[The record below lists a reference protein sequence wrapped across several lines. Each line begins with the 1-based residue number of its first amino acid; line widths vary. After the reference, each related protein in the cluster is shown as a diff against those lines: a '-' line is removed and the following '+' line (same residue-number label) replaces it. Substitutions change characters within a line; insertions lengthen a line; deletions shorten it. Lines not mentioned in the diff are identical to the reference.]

1 MYSFEVDS
9 AGTSVPSSRP
19 FVFRPRL
26 LRFSVLLCLLL
37 FSQRSPGYS
46 VLTHEQIV
54 DMLWHD
60 QIRPMLLARYP
71 NATDDDLHKAHAYA
85 YGGSLIQDIGY
96 YPFGSHFFSD
106 LTHYVRSGDFVVALI
121 TESQDLDEYAFALG
135 ALAHYASD
143 TSGHPAV
150 NASVALDFPK
160 LRAKYGPTVTYED
173 NPKAHIRTEFGFD
186 VLQVAKDRFTSDA
199 YHDFIGFEVSR
210 PVLER
215 AFLQIYGIPMT
226 QVIPNLDLSIGSF
239 RYTVSSLIPQFTK
252 VAIVTKKDE
261 ILQADPTMTRKRFLY
276 HLSRSDFER
285 DWGKD
290 YKRPGFI
297 AHFIAFLVRILPHV
311 GPLSTLDIKVP
322 NQATETLYMK
332 SVDASVDSYG
342 RDLKL
347 ATSNSL
353 VLENKDFDTGLATR
367 AGEYRLTDET
377 YAQLLEK
384 LANDHFAQV
393 TPELRANLLDYYS
406 TPGPSDFA
414 QKSPKKW
421 NQAMR
426 NLNLLRATQPAA
438 PSATQST
445 TQSSQ

>member
-1 MYSFEVDS
+1 M
-9 AGTSVPSSRP
+9 
-19 FVFRPRL
+19 
-26 LRFSVLLCLLL
+26 
-37 FSQRSPGYS
+37 
-46 VLTHEQIV
+46 LTHEQIV

-215 AFLQIYGIPMT
+215 AFLQIYGIPIT

-276 HLSRSDFER
+276 HLRRSDFEH
-285 DWGKD
+285 DWGKS
-290 YKRPGFI
+290 YKRPGI
-297 AHFIAFLVRILPHV
+297 LAHFIAFLVRILPHV

-322 NQATETLYMK
+322 SKATETLYMQSASD
-332 SVDASVDSYG
+332 SVDGY
-342 RDLKL
+342 RQDLKQAAAGKL
-347 ATSNSL
+347 T
-353 VLENKDFDTGLATR
+353 LENRDFDTGKATS

-377 YAQLLEK
+377 YAQLLDK
-384 LANDHFAQV
+384 LAKDKFAQV
-393 TPELRANLLDYYS
+393 TPELRANLLAYYGS
-406 TPGPSDFA
+406 PQPPPFA
-414 QKSPKKW
+414 AKSPKQWAQVVKDL
-421 NQAMR
+421 A
-426 NLNLLRATQPAA
+426 LLKASQPTLA
-438 PSATQST
+438 PAPTSR
-445 TQSSQ
+445 